1 MVRLVSEC
9 IRQKPA
15 DEWFERLEAAGIPAG
30 PINTISQALADVQA
44 QHRQMVRTM
53 AGSSV
58 MGSPVRIDG
67 ERADSDL
74 PPPALGE
81 HTNDVLAEY
90 LIDALEIE
98 RLRSAGVIG

>member
-1 MVRLVSEC
+1 M
-9 IRQKPA
+9 
-15 DEWFERLEAAGIPAG
+15 LEAAGIPAG
-30 PINTISQALADVQA
+30 PINAISQALADIQA

-53 AGSSV
+53 AGLSV

-67 ERADSDL
+67 DRADPDL

-90 LIDALEIE
+90 LPDASRW